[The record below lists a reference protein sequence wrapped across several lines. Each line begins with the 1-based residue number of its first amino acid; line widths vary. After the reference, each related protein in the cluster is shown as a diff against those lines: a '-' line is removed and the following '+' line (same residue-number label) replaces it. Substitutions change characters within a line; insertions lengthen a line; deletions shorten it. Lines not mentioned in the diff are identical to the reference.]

1 MRIMVKICGLRTP
14 EAVAAVVAAGADAA
28 GFVFAESV
36 RRVSPAR
43 AAELAAALP
52 DSVAR
57 VAVMK
62 HPAPAEVAAMQD
74 GFSPTFLQTEH
85 ADFGRIEIRGPC
97 RPLPVLRA
105 GRRLP
110 RRLPPLVLFEG
121 PVSGSGE
128 TTDWTRAAKLARR
141 TRLILAGGLDPENVG
156 DAIEVVRPYGVDV
169 SSGVE
174 SAPGI
179 KDPALI
185 HRFVAAVRAAEKR
198 AMSLHRPRLTENT

>member
-1 MRIMVKICGLRTP
+1 MRILIKICGLTTP
-14 EAVAAVVAAGADAA
+14 EAVAAVAGAGADAA
-28 GFVFAESV
+28 GFVFADSV
-36 RRVSPAR
+36 RRVTPAR
-43 AAELAAALP
+43 AGELAAGLP
-52 DSVAR
+52 ESVAR
-57 VAVMK
+57 VAVMR
-62 HPAPAEVAAMQD
+62 HPATAEVRAVQD
-74 GFSPTFLQTEH
+74 RFVPTFLQTEH

-128 TTDWTRAAKLARR
+128 TTDWTRAAALARR
-141 TRLILAGGLDPENVG
+141 TRLILAGGLSPDNVG
-156 DAIEVVRPYGVDV
+156 DAIEAVRPYGVDV

-179 KDPALI
+179 KDPVLI
-185 HRFVAAVRAAEKR
+185 ERFVAAVRAAEKR
-198 AMSLHRPRLTENT
+198 AMSLHRTRSTEKT